1 MCGYCGRKLG
11 DQIAYLADDGN
22 EEYCSAECKDAAWEQ
37 YYKVLSGKAARKTK
51 ELRDGLA
58 EMGEEECPIAS
69 SFHPLAAIK
78 IAAATIAYEKE
89 FGCENETIGTFDVP
103 GFRCLLRPSDLG
115 DEKMND
121 IQFKVP
127 FTERYNQYVTI
138 KEILEDFNDG
148 RFDFSWY
155 DNVWGMLMLN
165 CIAGNEVSSNTVNS
179 VCLMRLGSFINH
191 CDEPNIELHP
201 NTESGTLA
209 FVSKSPISEGQE
221 LFISYCEPTLRQ
233 EEKERIL
240 LTQYMI
246 N

>member
-1 MCGYCGRKLG
+1 MRG
-11 DQIAYLADDGN
+11 
-22 EEYCSAECKDAAWEQ
+22 
-37 YYKVLSGKAARKTK
+37 
-51 ELRDGLA
+51 
-58 EMGEEECPIAS
+58 
-69 SFHPLAAIK
+69 
-78 IAAATIAYEKE
+78 
-89 FGCENETIGTFDVP
+89 
-103 GFRCLLRPSDLG
+103 
-115 DEKMND
+115 
-121 IQFKVP
+121 
-127 FTERYNQYVTI
+127 VTG
-138 KEILEDFNDG
+138 EILEDFNDG

-165 CIAGNEVSSNTVNS
+165 CIAGNEVSSNAVNS

-201 NTESGTLA
+201 NMESGTLA
-209 FVSKSPISEGQE
+209 FVLKRPISEGQE